1 MSESF
6 GLDLAIKNIK
16 EGNYSDADVK
26 LVMERCV
33 NYRSKISQWCDA
45 LAKSEQKVKELESAL
60 RWIPVT
66 EQLPPEGADVDFL
79 CVSGYDGY
87 GHIHREN
94 KEWCEKYHLSH
105 DPTPIMTEYEGGP
118 YHIGKDD
125 FGNWGVT
132 HWRLRP
138 GTQPDFDKFF
148 QDNES

>member
-1 MSESF
+1 MSDVVEQITQYLTVGGF
-6 GLDLAIKNIK
+6 FNPELMEHDKVLDLLIKCRDEITRLR
-16 EGNYSDADVK
+16 E
-26 LVMERCV
+26 E
-33 NYRSKISQWCDA
+33 
-45 LAKSEQKVKELESAL
+45 L

-66 EQLPPEGADVDFL
+66 EQLPPESADVDFL

-94 KEWCEKYHLSH
+94 KEWCEKYNLSH

-148 QDNES
+148 QDNGG

>member
-26 LVMERCV
+26 LVMEHCV

-45 LAKSEQKVKELESAL
+45 LAKSQQKVKELESAL

-66 EQLPPEGADVDFL
+66 EKFPPEDGTDVDFL
-79 CVSGYDGY
+79 SLEGYDGY
-87 GHIHREN
+87 GHMYRRS
-94 KEWCEKYHLSH
+94 KETSNELLLPH
-105 DPTPIMTEYEGGP
+105 DPGQVMIEYEAGP
-118 YHIGKDD
+118 YHIGKDQQ
-125 FGNWGVT
+125 GYWGVT

-138 GTQPDFDKFF
+138 GTQPDFDKFIKE
-148 QDNES
+148 NT